1 MRNMLLLAALVIT
14 TLAFAKTSIAADGAA
29 IYKSKC
35 ALCHG
40 AKGEGIK
47 GMAPP
52 HKGNQFV
59 LEAKPEEIK
68 KLILEGRI
76 GKTKKYKE
84 YPVDMPK
91 NVMPDADADALV
103 KYLKTDLQK

>member
-1 MRNMLLLAALVIT
+1 MRNIIFLSALLTGILFSGISLAG
-14 TLAFAKTSIAADGAA
+14 DPAA

-52 HKGNQFV
+52 HKGNKHV
-59 LEAKPEEIK
+59 IEGKPEEIK
-68 KLILEGRI
+68 KIILEGRI
-76 GKTKKYKE
+76 GKAKKYKE

-91 NVMPDADADALV
+91 SVMPDADAEALV
-103 KYLKTDLQK
+103 KYLKTELQK

>member
-1 MRNMLLLAALVIT
+1 MRSFFSVLVLLLI
-14 TLAFAKTSIAADGAA
+14 LAFAKTSIAADPSA

-47 GMAPP
+47 NMAPP
-52 HKGNQFV
+52 HKGNKFV
-59 LEAKPEEIK
+59 IEGKPEEIK
-68 KLILEGRI
+68 KTILEGRI
-76 GKTKKYKE
+76 GKAKKYKE

-91 NVMPDADADALV
+91 NVMPDADAEALI